1 MPIVRRP
8 VLGKGELHLIACS
21 SYRHLPKLGLEKHRE
36 LFCQLL
42 EQLRA
47 KYRFKIVGYV
57 VMPSGFEVLM
67 SEPEMDSAET
77 VIMALR
83 QRYQRRYN
91 TSARSD
97 EPAWDK
103 VISDKHVMGAD
114 RIARSLSIMH
124 EAPVKAG
131 LADRATDWEW
141 SSARSFAGL
150 PEGVVTVE
158 PISGPRFRGSLDATG
173 A

>member
-1 MPIVRRP
+1 MPKPRKS
-8 VLGKGELHLIACS
+8 VLGKGEVHFITCTCLH
-21 SYRHLPKLGLEKHRE
+21 HQEKLGAEKHRD

-47 KYRFKIVGYV
+47 KYRFQIVGYV
-57 VMPSGFEVLM
+57 VMPSVFQVLM
-67 SEPEMDSAET
+67 SEPEMDTTES
-77 VIMALR
+77 VILTLR

-103 VISDKHVMGAD
+103 KIGDKHIVGAD
-114 RIARSLSIMH
+114 QIVGCLSLMH
-124 EAPVKAG
+124 QAPVKAG
-131 LADRATDWEW
+131 LAIQPADWEW
-141 SSARSFAGL
+141 SSARRYAGL

-158 PISGPRFRGSLDATG
+158 PTSDPRAQIET
-173 A
+173 